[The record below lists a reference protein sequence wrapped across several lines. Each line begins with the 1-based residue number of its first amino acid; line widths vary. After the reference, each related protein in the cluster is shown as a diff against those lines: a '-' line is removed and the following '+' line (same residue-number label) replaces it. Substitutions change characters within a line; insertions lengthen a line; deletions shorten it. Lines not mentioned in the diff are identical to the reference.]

1 MAMVN
6 QITFG
11 RRNVSQPQVRQATE
25 KRDPVPPSFNPV
37 LPEVP
42 VDPLLVPHSGLDLQH
57 VDDDLREWEQA
68 RKQRSKIPWRQLSLM
83 ASLCFGIASFVL
95 PDSVNENLDWLLYG
109 LMAVTLY
116 TGLRRRARA

>member
-1 MAMVN
+1 MVN
-6 QITFG
+6 EITFG
-11 RRNVSQPQVRQATE
+11 RRNNPQRQALHATE
-25 KRDPVPPSFNPV
+25 KLDPVAPSIKPV
-37 LPEVP
+37 LPAVL
-42 VDPLLVPHSGLDLQH
+42 VDHPLVPHSGLVSQH
-57 VDDDLREWEQA
+57 VDDDLQEWKQA

>member
-1 MAMVN
+1 MAN

-11 RRNVSQPQVRQATE
+11 RRNIPQKQAPHATE
-25 KRDPVPPSFNPV
+25 KLDPVPPSVKSV
-37 LPEVP
+37 LREVP
-42 VDPLLVPHSGLDLQH
+42 ADQSLVPHSGLVSQH
-57 VDDDLREWEQA
+57 VDDDLRESKQAHKEQ
-68 RKQRSKIPWRQLSLM
+68 SKIPWRQLSLM

-116 TGLRRRARA
+116 TGLRRRVRA